1 MIFSNDKLH
10 VHVWYCRKFSPA
22 SILSSCVSKPHNP
35 FRQCC
40 EHVTSKKNKVHVGL
54 WGGGGYHYHEILPP
68 PLSMY
73 MTDWWFD
80 VLIVPLENRSLIW
93 RRHHCRWRAENFELY
108 SALIAIEQWGFF
120 YVPHLLW
127 HGSSV
132 FKVISDDSWHSHPMS
147 SVWQWNCNY
156 LF

>member
-1 MIFSNDKLH
+1 MINYMYMYDTAVSFPP
-10 VHVWYCRKFSPA
+10 RQ
-22 SILSSCVSKPHNP
+22 SSLAVFQNHTTLVDNVVNMSRLKRIKCTWV
-35 FRQCC
+35 C
-40 EHVTSKKNKVHVGL
+40 
-54 WGGGGYHYHEILPP
+54 GGGDITTMKYYPP
-68 PLSMY
+68 PFPC
-73 MTDWWFD
+73 TW
-80 VLIVPLENRSLIW
+80 LIDGLMFFVPLENLSLIW
-93 RRHHCRWRAENFELY
+93 RRYHCRWRAEHFELY

-132 FKVISDDSWHSHPMS
+132 FKVISEDSWHSHPMS

>member
-54 WGGGGYHYHEILPP
+54 WGGGYHYHEILPP

-132 FKVISDDSWHSHPMS
+132 FKVISEDSWHSHPMS
-147 SVWQWNCNY
+147 SVWQWNWIY